1 MADGS
6 FGSAEQVAREDSC
19 GSGEACGGLMFWSV
33 VVLKFL
39 VMLNLLFGNGLLSVK
54 TGFSGGF
61 HDLTF

>member
-6 FGSAEQVAREDSC
+6 FGSAESVTPEDS
-19 GSGEACGGLMFWSV
+19 SGFGKACGGLMFWSIM
-33 VVLKFL
+33 VLKFL
-39 VMLNLLFGNGLLSVK
+39 VMLDLLFGNGLISVK